1 MTSTTTEVAGK
12 TRVRIGVLS
21 RFADNDRWLW
31 RAMLA
36 PAILYIVLL
45 VGFPFLLSLYYSVSS
60 VTVASQDMHFV
71 GLENFRRIVESSTF
85 WLSLQNTI
93 VITVVSQFFVLVLA
107 NILAT
112 ALVVDFRGRW
122 LVRLLILLPW
132 VAPISLGSIGW
143 LWIFDSI
150 YSVINWTA
158 RAVGLLGPNEW
169 PIWLGQPTLA
179 RASIIIVN
187 VWRILPLAT
196 IIILAGLSSIPR
208 DIHDAAEV
216 DGAGFW
222 RHQFQITMP
231 LILPI
236 TLVALL
242 FGIIFTFTDMIV
254 VFVLTRGGPYDTT
267 QVIASWAYFTGI
279 QGGDLAG
286 GAAISLF
293 LFPSSPALQSCSC
306 GWPGAPRSRK
316 MAPGFARAR
325 HIADKA
331 AHAAVLVFFVTFL
344 AFPFYW
350 MVITAF
356 KTNQDLYNTQNNPY
370 LFNSPPTLRH
380 LSVLF
385 EDTQYLQWLL
395 NTGFVGVVV
404 VIITLLLAVP
414 AGYALARMT
423 GAWAQTL
430 GVTIFLT
437 YLVPPT
443 ILFIP
448 FSRIIAMLGLQDLV
462 WSLILVYPSFTVP
475 FCTWLLMGF
484 FKAIPVI
491 LRRRP

>member
-1 MTSTTTEVAGK
+1 VTAMVTGIAGR
-12 TRVRIGVLS
+12 TRVRNYFLS
-21 RFADNDRWLW
+21 RLADNDRWLW
-31 RAMLA
+31 YAMLA

-45 VGFPFLLSLYYSVSS
+45 VGFPFLLSLYYSLSS
-60 VTVASQDMHFV
+60 ATVASREVHFV

-85 WLSLQNTI
+85 WLSLKNVI
-93 VITVVSQFFVLVLA
+93 VITIVSQFFVMVFA

-112 ALVVDFRGRW
+112 ALLIDFRGKW

-158 RAVGLLGPNEW
+158 RWAGLLGPNEW
-169 PIWLGQPTLA
+169 PIWLGEPNLA

-196 IIILAGLSSIPR
+196 VIILAGLSSIPQ

-222 RHQFQITMP
+222 RHHFQITTP

-242 FGIIFTFTDMIV
+242 FGIIFTFTDLIV

-293 LFPSSPALQSCSC
+293 LFPVLAGVAILFL
-306 GWPGAPRSRK
+306 W
-316 MAPGFARAR
+316 FARR
-325 HIADKA
+325 TE
-331 AHAAVLVFFVTFL
+331 VT
-344 AFPFYW
+344 
-350 MVITAF
+350 
-356 KTNQDLYNTQNNPY
+356 
-370 LFNSPPTLRH
+370 
-380 LSVLF
+380 
-385 EDTQYLQWLL
+385 
-395 NTGFVGVVV
+395 
-404 VIITLLLAVP
+404 
-414 AGYALARMT
+414 
-423 GAWAQTL
+423 
-430 GVTIFLT
+430 
-437 YLVPPT
+437 
-443 ILFIP
+443 
-448 FSRIIAMLGLQDLV
+448 
-462 WSLILVYPSFTVP
+462 
-475 FCTWLLMGF
+475 
-484 FKAIPVI
+484 
-491 LRRRP
+491 